1 MKQYLLAVALVAGLS
16 TPALAASQQQH
27 YVVKDFS
34 GYCAVL
40 DGIQA
45 RQVT

>member
-16 TPALAASQQQH
+16 IPAFAAATKH

-40 DGIQA
+40 DA
-45 RQVT
+45 HPSPASP